1 MNLQYIVRNRQDEDG
16 YPYEQHCLVDGTSER
31 YYGAID
37 APTAKQMF
45 YSVFPEDSR
54 ARGYLSLEAAK
65 GYLEEMALE
74 EDMREARELGE
85 KVQAPTTTP
94 KRKTKV
100 KK

>member
-1 MNLQYIVRNRQDEDG
+1 MNLQYIVRRREDEDG

-45 YSVFPEDSR
+45 YSVYPEEAR
-54 ARGYLSLEAAK
+54 TRGYLSLEAAK
-65 GYLEEMALE
+65 NYLEEMALE
-74 EDMREARELGE
+74 EDMREVRLLEE
-85 KVQAPTTTP
+85 KIPMAA